1 MTAVVTDE
9 KRAKMMTAIR
19 GLLAK
24 TEESGAT
31 VEEASAAAE
40 KAQALAFKY
49 NIDLA
54 AVATT
59 EEAPTLLRV
68 GARLVEFKYHDR
80 WVRDLMFG
88 IAAANFCKV
97 VYFSGGLA
105 ASKRV
110 EVVGAAHNIEVCE
123 HLHAYLTRE
132 ILRLGNASYNT
143 EGKARGVPRTT
154 WVNRFAAGATVVLQ
168 GRLAEANR
176 RMAEADTATMAL
188 VVNLSGAVSAFC
200 ADRYPKLGNTRQTRA
215 GGDGYTA
222 GKRAARDINLSPAVG
237 GAAPARAALRG

>member
-9 KRAKMMTAIR
+9 KRAKMMAAIR

-24 TEESGAT
+24 TEASGAT

-49 NIDLA
+49 SIDLA
-54 AVATT
+54 AVAAT

-68 GARLVEFKYHDR
+68 GARMVEFKYADR
-80 WVRDLMFG
+80 WFKDLMAA
-88 IAAANFCKV
+88 IAAANFCKM
-97 VYFSGGLA
+97 VYFSGSA
-105 ASKRV
+105 AVAKRV

-132 ILRLGNASYNT
+132 ILRLGNASYSA
-143 EGKARGVPRTT
+143 EGKACVAHRST
-154 WVNRFAAGATVVLQ
+154 WVNRFAAGAVVVLR

-188 VVNLSGAVSAFC
+188 VVNLSGAVSAFY
-200 ADRYPKLGNTRQTRA
+200 ADRYPKLGSTRQTRA
-215 GGDGYTA
+215 GGDGYA
-222 GKRAARDINLSPAVG
+222 EGKRAARDINLSPAVG
-237 GAAPARAALRG
+237 GSAPARAALRG